1 MCVCPIHTQYELLR
15 RNWFANE
22 EENQLNFINNQYES
36 ILVIFKKFE
45 EENASLKLKNT
56 ALKRKLEMA
65 VSKLNEHEMC
75 LDELEQYQRRDCV
88 EIKGIPLTENENTS
102 DLSFKSPIC
111 LI

>member
-1 MCVCPIHTQYELLR
+1 
-15 RNWFANE
+15 
-22 EENQLNFINNQYES
+22 
-36 ILVIFKKFE
+36 
-45 EENASLKLKNT
+45 
-56 ALKRKLEMA
+56 MA